1 MSCCFQDSGVE
12 NCWLGIDA
20 LQVKHCPASV
30 AWYHSYLHIGFND
43 PQIGLY
49 LLMYEEYPADPQYIG
64 VSNRHWNSSKIDDG
78 FMPLVSCFRAAMGY
92 NSPRLSTLPLASQG
106 LFVGHVQ
113 IDPWALDFC
122 SSPCTS
128 WYPRLIW
135 LILAKWSR
143 QNEVECSNHR
153 KSMPPPRCLPLL
165 LTQSFSIGSFTASKG
180 RPLVYWLASYFS
192 LRSNLMAT
200 SVARSNLQKLMG
212 QDHKPQCLGKSSLIL
227 KPFLS

>member
-1 MSCCFQDSGVE
+1 MMGSCLLSHVFEQPWVITARVYPLFPWHLKACSLDMCRLILGLWIFALLLARADIQDSY
-12 NCWLGIDA
+12 D
-20 LQVKHCPASV
+20 
-30 AWYHSYLHIGFND
+30 SYWI
-43 PQIGLY
+43 
-49 LLMYEEYPADPQYIG
+49 
-64 VSNRHWNSSKIDDG
+64 
-78 FMPLVSCFRAAMGY
+78 
-92 NSPRLSTLPLASQG
+92 
-106 LFVGHVQ
+106 
-113 IDPWALDFC
+113 
-122 SSPCTS
+122 
-128 WYPRLIW
+128 
-135 LILAKWSR
+135 ILAKWSR